1 MDDLLAAT
9 VEPVLVIAALL
20 CGLFIR
26 RTGLMAIVAAGVGFA
41 HGALLDMVSTTGGV
55 HAAKLVLG
63 AVAALAWAF
72 VARTAKIFLTKRRAG

>member
-26 RTGLMAIVAAGVGFA
+26 RTGLMALVAAGVGLA
-41 HGALLDMVSTTGGV
+41 HAALLDMISTTGGF
-55 HAAKLVLG
+55 HAANLVLG
-63 AVAALAWAF
+63 AAAALAWAF
-72 VARTAKIFLTKRRAG
+72 VAHTAKDFLTKRHTG